1 MVPSNISLSS
11 FEVSL
16 VNTMIRE
23 FVLRGYLGEIKQ
35 SYRTV

>member
-1 MVPSNISLSS
+1 M
-11 FEVSL
+11 
-16 VNTMIRE
+16 NTMSRE